1 MRMMGLTPSPEMATT
16 ELCMASSPMCPLRQ
30 MLVHLRDSRPYSPC
44 SQSMMMA
51 SRPVLATICPMRVE
65 GMPMNVINGFSS
77 FRSLLSRRSRGFW
90 MVVVWAVGN
99 EEEPLEMVMLG
110 MLALVGWL

>member
-1 MRMMGLTPSPEMATT
+1 
-16 ELCMASSPMCPLRQ
+16 
-30 MLVHLRDSRPYSPC
+30 
-44 SQSMMMA
+44 
-51 SRPVLATICPMRVE
+51 
-65 GMPMNVINGFSS
+65 
-77 FRSLLSRRSRGFW
+77 LLSRRSRGFW